1 MHINSKTRFMAL
13 LAVLAAFAWAAVS
26 PGDSTFGG
34 ASARLVAFEPVPMF
48 EDEQI
53 CAWEVATPQA
63 SSVSGSTSP
72 LTAPMAALQLPG
84 AAAAA
89 RRAAPADIAARPPLR
104 FIQDPYPNFSG
115 VSVDP
120 VHNEVV
126 FNDENRFRV
135 LVYDRLANTPD
146 PTGVTDSKRVIGG
159 LNTMTQYNSGVYID
173 PEDRHIYVV
182 NNDTTHETTV
192 YGPEKNGDVAPN
204 RVIVGTPYGSFGIA
218 VDEAKGELFFTVQHS
233 GAIMTFPKTAASEP
247 DPNRNPWSNANAG
260 PPATRMILG
269 KHTRLA
275 DPHGIAFDPTH
286 QVLYVANWGASRG
299 GALDPSDPQT
309 MYNQDAVPGAGSFV
323 MPSITVHS
331 ADGQGDVAPLRVI
344 QGPTTELNWPT
355 GVSFDAERQ
364 ELYVANAVG
373 DTVSVFAASA
383 DGDVAPIRVLK
394 GPRTQL
400 KSPAGVFVDTVNDEV
415 WVANFGGHSA
425 TVYPRGAAGDTAP
438 LRIIRSAPADVGT
451 PFISNPYSIAYNPNR
466 EEIIVANCVAQ
477 PRVGTF
483 ARLADKTDAPLRA
496 IEGSATKMNRTQHG
510 MSYDEVHDEIVLAS
524 QIGQAVLTF
533 RGMADGNEAPIRII
547 QGPHTQ
553 IVRPEMAEVDPVN
566 NELLVPTRDSVLVFN
581 RTDSGDVSPKRV
593 LNVSPIARVA
603 VDYVHNLLVVSGG
616 NRLAIYDRLAEG
628 DAQPLRVIEGP
639 SVRVGQGRHGF
650 DVYSATG
657 HILVAVGAGR
667 GGGGRG
673 SQAPAQ
679 SQASD
684 GAHVGI
690 WSVFDEGDVAP
701 LWKVGGGVLRM
712 TRGVATDPK
721 NMTIIVSDKYLNG
734 VLTYSLPEMYQE
746 RPTLDTARAALN

>member
-1 MHINSKTRFMAL
+1 MRIISKTRFMAL
-13 LAVLAAFAWAAVS
+13 LAVLGAFAWAAVS
-26 PGDSTFGG
+26 PGDATFGG
-34 ASARLVAFEPVPMF
+34 ASTRLVAFEQVPMF
-48 EDEQI
+48 DDSQI

-63 SSVSGSTSP
+63 SSVPGSASA
-72 LTAPMAALQLPG
+72 LTAPMAALRLPG

-89 RRAAPADIAARPPLR
+89 RLAAQADIATRPPLR

-126 FNDENRFRV
+126 LNDENRFRV

-159 LNTMTQYNSGVYID
+159 LNTMTQYNSGIYID

-204 RVIVGTPYGSFGIA
+204 RTIAGTPYGSFGIA
-218 VDEAKGELFFTVQHS
+218 VDEAKDELFFTIQHS
-233 GAIMTFPKTAASEP
+233 GAIMTFPKTATDEP
-247 DPNRNPWSNANAG
+247 AR
-260 PPATRMILG
+260 RMILG

-275 DPHGIAFDPTH
+275 DPHGIAFDPMH

-299 GALDPSDPQT
+299 GSIDPTDPPT
-309 MYNQDAVPGAGSFV
+309 MYNQNAEPGAGRFV
-323 MPSITVHS
+323 PPSITVYP

-344 QGPTTELNWPT
+344 QGPTTQLNWPT
-355 GVSFDAERQ
+355 GIAFDAERQ

-373 DTVSVFAASA
+373 DTVSVFAATA
-383 DGDVAPIRVLK
+383 DGDVAPIRVLT

-425 TVYPRGAAGDTAP
+425 TVYPRGAAGDTPP

-496 IEGSATKMNRTQHG
+496 IEGSATKMSRTQHG

-524 QIGQAVLTF
+524 QIGQAVLTY

-553 IVRPEMAEVDPVN
+553 LVRPEMAEVDPVN

-593 LNVSPIARVA
+593 LNVRPVARVA
-603 VDYVHNLLVVSGG
+603 VDYVHDLMVVSGG

-639 SVRVGQGRHGF
+639 SVDVGGARHGF
-650 DVYSATG
+650 DVYSKTG
-657 HILVAVGAGR
+657 HIIVAIPYRGANR
-667 GGGGRG
+667 TRAE
-673 SQAPAQ
+673 QL
-679 SQASD
+679 ASD
-684 GAHVGI
+684 GASVGI
-690 WSVFDEGDVAP
+690 WSVFDEGDVAAS
-701 LWKVGGGVLRM
+701 WKVGGPKGVLRQP
-712 TRGVATDPK
+712 RGVAVDPE

-734 VLTYSLPEMYQE
+734 VLTYSLPEMYEE
-746 RPTLDTARAALN
+746 RPALDTARAALN

>member
-13 LAVLAAFAWAAVS
+13 LAVLGAFAWAALS
-26 PGDSTFGG
+26 PGDGAFGG
-34 ASARLVAFEPVPMF
+34 ASGRLVAFEQVPMF
-48 EDEQI
+48 EDNQI
-53 CAWEVATPQA
+53 CAWEAATPQV
-63 SSVSGSTSP
+63 SSVPGSASA
-72 LTAPMAALQLPG
+72 LTAPMAAMQLPG

-89 RRAAPADIAARPPLR
+89 RLAPSADIATRPPLR

-126 FNDENRFRV
+126 FNDENRFRI
-135 LVYDRLANTPD
+135 LVYDRLANTSD
-146 PTGVTDSKRVIGG
+146 PTAVTDPKRVIGG
-159 LNTMTQYNSGVYID
+159 LNTMTQYNSGIYID

-192 YGPEKNGDVAPN
+192 YGPEKSGDVAPN
-204 RVIVGTPYGSFGIA
+204 RTIAGTPYGSFGIA
-218 VDEAKGELFFTVQHS
+218 VDEAKDELFFTIQHS
-233 GAIMTFPKTAASEP
+233 GAIMTFPKTATDEP
-247 DPNRNPWSNANAG
+247 AR
-260 PPATRMILG
+260 RMILG
-269 KHTRLA
+269 KRTRLA
-275 DPHGIAFDPTH
+275 DPHGIAFDPTD

-299 GALDPSDPQT
+299 GSIDPTDPPT
-309 MYNQDAVPGAGSFV
+309 MYNQNAEPGAGRFV
-323 MPSITVHS
+323 PPSITVYP

-344 QGPTTELNWPT
+344 QGPTTQLNWPT
-355 GVSFDAERQ
+355 GISFDAERQ

-383 DGDVAPIRVLK
+383 DGDVAPIRVLT

-400 KSPAGVFVDTVNDEV
+400 KNPAGVFVDTANDEV

-425 TVYPRGAAGDTAP
+425 TVYRRGADGDTAP

-451 PFISNPYSIAYNPNR
+451 PFISNPYSIAYNPGR

-483 ARLADKTDAPLRA
+483 ARLADKSDAPLRA
-496 IEGSATKMNRTQHG
+496 IEGSATKMSRTQHG

-524 QIGQAVLTF
+524 QIGQAVLTY

-547 QGPHTQ
+547 QGPKTQ
-553 IVRPEMAEVDPVN
+553 LVRPEMAEVDPVN

-593 LNVSPIARVA
+593 LNVRPSSRVA
-603 VDYVHNLLVVSGG
+603 VDYVHDLMVVSGG

-639 SVRVGQGRHGF
+639 SVDVGGARHGF
-650 DVYSATG
+650 DVYSKTG
-657 HILVAVGAGR
+657 HIVVAIPYRGANR
-667 GGGGRG
+667 TRIE
-673 SQAPAQ
+673 QL
-679 SQASD
+679 ASD
-684 GAHVGI
+684 GASVGI
-690 WSVFDEGDVAP
+690 WSVFDEGDVAA
-701 LWKVGGGVLRM
+701 LWKVGGPKGVLRQP
-712 TRGVATDPK
+712 RGIAVDPE

-734 VLTYSLPEMYQE
+734 VLTYSLPEMFQE
-746 RPTLDTARAALN
+746 RPATDTARASLN